1 MVDDGIKTSAVR
13 AYIALDATS
22 RYFISLSNNN
32 LKKKFTLQFNK
43 PNAIS
48 QGADMGQTY
57 IPS

>member
-1 MVDDGIKTSAVR
+1 MMVLKLPLFVHM
-13 AYIALDATS
+13 YIALDATS

-43 PNAIS
+43 PNVIS
-48 QGADMGQTY
+48 QGTDMGQTC